1 MITLLEKNNFILQK
15 TNENLENEINQL
27 KSKHEFTIQKFNE
40 EIKLINDKFELYR
53 TNLNRICSFFY
64 EDNNFSI

>member
-15 TNENLENEINQL
+15 TNENLNNEINQL

-53 TNLNRICSFFY
+53 NNLNRICSYFY
-64 EDNNFSI
+64 EDNNFSL